1 MVDREQDVTY
11 LIKPHKFSSTTATE
25 VCHKYITHDLK
36 SLETQFRTKCDNA
49 FRCVKLAFNLNLTR
63 LLYRIEYHSTV
74 REAHL
79 WAWWRYIYYNSSPV
93 NLLSCQHLHY
103 IFPLSIKSVVPQYF
117 QYQFSPTI
125 YVHWLLRLAQQLV
138 TCTHHLRDHRGL
150 VCKTGCTSEKMQQPL
165 RSLITK
171 LVPSGW

>member
-93 NLLSCQHLHY
+93 NLLSCQHPHY

-125 YVHWLLRLAQQLV
+125 YVHWLFEACTAAGYMYTPPERPQRLGVQNWLYLRENAAA
-138 TCTHHLRDHRGL
+138 
-150 VCKTGCTSEKMQQPL
+150 S
-165 RSLITK
+165 
-171 LVPSGW
+171 